1 MSEFSKKYSQYFN
14 DFNEERPLAED
25 CMRCKL
31 REQCQN
37 ANMMTVDPRCLIN
50 GVSLQTIKVTW

>member
-1 MSEFSKKYSQYFN
+1 MSQFSEKYKQYF
-14 DFNEERPLAED
+14 DEERPLAED

-37 ANMMTVDPRCLIN
+37 ANMMTIEPRCLIN
-50 GVSLQTIKVTW
+50 GASLRYIKSDVHW

>member
-1 MSEFSKKYSQYFN
+1 MSKFSEKYSQY
-14 DFNEERPLAED
+14 FNEERPLAED

-37 ANMMTVDPRCLIN
+37 ANMMTIEPRCFIN
-50 GVSLQTIKVTW
+50 GASLQTNIKVTW